1 MSNQGMAD
9 AMKICQVGKVL
20 SFDQLHSSYKTMV
33 EQFWQS
39 LHLAV
44 GIHHHHS
51 HMGPRKSKVI
61 NFLRSLFWWK
71 TECLSSKIRK
81 KQMYA
86 LATTSQHVLHILGR
100 TIRHDK
106 EKTSRLE
113 RSKAISFG
121 RLQDLIY
128 TENPNLQNGMR
139 SARLQYIR
147 LIYMST
153 TCISIY

>member
-1 MSNQGMAD
+1 
-9 AMKICQVGKVL
+9 
-20 SFDQLHSSYKTMV
+20 
-33 EQFWQS
+33 
-39 LHLAV
+39 
-44 GIHHHHS
+44 
-51 HMGPRKSKVI
+51 
-61 NFLRSLFWWK
+61 
-71 TECLSSKIRK
+71 
-81 KQMYA
+81 MYA